1 MIHVNTTF
9 FLGGYY
15 IPLLEEI
22 LMLNHITPIN
32 YILKCCRTSCI
43 GINMN
48 LKLELNRLSME
59 TTLASRHLQQQNDK
73 RIHIFPKINESDAST
88 CKKNDKI

>member
-1 MIHVNTTF
+1 
-9 FLGGYY
+9 
-15 IPLLEEI
+15 
-22 LMLNHITPIN
+22 
-32 YILKCCRTSCI
+32 
-43 GINMN
+43 MN

-59 TTLASRHLQQQNDK
+59 TTMASQHLQQQNDK